1 VIVAVIAV
9 RMMQPAIH
17 DIIHVIAVRDCFVPA
32 IRPVLVRALGFRCA
46 TLRILGT
53 DRDGM
58 FVDMVLMHV
67 VKMTV
72 VNIVHMAVVPDR
84 CVAAA
89 GAMLMRMIE
98 VMLLV
103 ASHDCLSAA
112 APVSH

>member
-46 TLRILGT
+46 ALGILGT

-58 FVDMVLMHV
+58 FVDMILVHV
-67 VKMTV
+67 VKMTIV
-72 VNIVHMAVVPDR
+72 KIVHMAFVPD
-84 CVAAA
+84 CGVAAIRTV
-89 GAMLMRMIE
+89 LMGVVEM
-98 VMLLV
+98 VFLV